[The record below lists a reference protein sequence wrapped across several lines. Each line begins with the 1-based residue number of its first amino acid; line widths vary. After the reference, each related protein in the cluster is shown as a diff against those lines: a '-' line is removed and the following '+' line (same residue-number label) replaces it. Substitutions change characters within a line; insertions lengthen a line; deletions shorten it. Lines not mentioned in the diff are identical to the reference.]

1 MGYESGLIPICAPAC
16 NLDTGVFMLHRKMT
30 GLALGV
36 LVSLSIAQPS
46 SAVVEWELIEE
57 SVSLGM
63 NGVSPHVEKVA
74 GGDRVWRSDGP
85 SGTEVSLCTDAGVC
99 TAERLTTTG
108 GGPIND
114 FTVVQTAS
122 GLRAYFKRVEPQ
134 TNTQAV
140 YSAPCLTADCLS
152 IGSATLTSSG
162 MQVSKDIRAWGVPD
176 PVRLPDGR
184 IRIYIVESP
193 VEGNCTE
200 KIASYI
206 SADGITFIK
215 EPGWRLEGGY
225 VDTEMLRAKDGEW
238 LMILADIGCTASR
251 NQKLFISTST
261 DGLTWTQP
269 TVLTGAGESKL
280 DPTGYEV
287 SANVFRIYYSAGDP
301 RNAFVVKRATL
312 RIKSTPAG
320 GVGITAKPKATTPS
334 GKSKT
339 ITCVKGKTVRK
350 VTGGTCPK
358 GFVKR

>member
-1 MGYESGLIPICAPAC
+1 MFRRIVMTLVISGM
-16 NLDTGVFMLHRKMT
+16 VF
-30 GLALGV
+30 GG
-36 LVSLSIAQPS
+36 SIGSA

-63 NGVSPHVEKVA
+63 NGVSPHVEKVS

-99 TAERLTTTG
+99 TSERLTTTG

-114 FTVVQTAS
+114 FAVAQTTS

-152 IGSATLTSSG
+152 IGAATLTSSG

-206 SADGITFIK
+206 SADGISFTK

-287 SANVFRIYYSAGDP
+287 STNVFRIYYSAGDP

-320 GVGITAKPKATTPS
+320 SVGVTTSPKATTPAS
-334 GKSKT
+334 KSKT

-350 VTGGTCPK
+350 VTGTKCPK
-358 GFVKR
+358 GFTKK

>member
-1 MGYESGLIPICAPAC
+1 MVCGNGSTRYFDPICSLVNEVVSMFRRVSRIAC
-16 NLDTGVFMLHRKMT
+16 VA
-30 GLALGV
+30 GLLAV
-36 LVSLSIAQPS
+36 TAAQPS
-46 SAVVEWELIEE
+46 SAVVEWELIDD

-99 TAERLTTTG
+99 TSERLTTTG

-114 FTVVQTAS
+114 FAVAQTTS

-152 IGSATLTSSG
+152 IGAATLTSSG

-206 SADGITFIK
+206 SADGISFTK

-261 DGLTWTQP
+261 DGLTWSKP
-269 TVLTGAGESKL
+269 TVLTGSGESKL

-287 SANVFRIYYSAGDP
+287 STNVFRIYYSAGDP

-320 GVGITAKPKATTPS
+320 SVGVTQTPKATT
-334 GKSKT
+334 KSKT

-350 VTGGTCPK
+350 VTGTTCPK
-358 GFVKR
+358 GFTKK

>member
-1 MGYESGLIPICAPAC
+1 MMTLVISGM
-16 NLDTGVFMLHRKMT
+16 VFGGSVGST
-30 GLALGV
+30 
-36 LVSLSIAQPS
+36 
-46 SAVVEWELIEE
+46 SAVVEWELVEE

-74 GGDRVWRSDGP
+74 AGDRVWRSDGP

-114 FTVVQTAS
+114 FAVAQTTS

-206 SADGITFIK
+206 SADGISFTK

-261 DGLTWTQP
+261 DGLTWSQP

-287 SANVFRIYYSAGDP
+287 STNVFRIYYSAGDP

-320 GVGITAKPKATTPS
+320 SVGVTNTPKVTTPP

-350 VTGGTCPK
+350 VTGTKCPK
-358 GFVKR
+358 SFTKK

>member
-1 MGYESGLIPICAPAC
+1 MFRRIVMTLVISGM
-16 NLDTGVFMLHRKMT
+16 VF
-30 GLALGV
+30 GG
-36 LVSLSIAQPS
+36 SIGSA

-63 NGVSPHVEKVA
+63 NGVSPHVEKVS

-99 TAERLTTTG
+99 TSERLTITG

-114 FTVVQTAS
+114 FAVAQTTS
-122 GLRAYFKRVEPQ
+122 GLRAYFKRVESQ
-134 TNTQAV
+134 TSTQAV

-152 IGSATLTSSG
+152 IGAATLTSSG

-206 SADGITFIK
+206 SADGISFTK

-287 SANVFRIYYSAGDP
+287 STNVFRIYYSAGD
-301 RNAFVVKRATL
+301 
-312 RIKSTPAG
+312 
-320 GVGITAKPKATTPS
+320 
-334 GKSKT
+334 
-339 ITCVKGKTVRK
+339 
-350 VTGGTCPK
+350 
-358 GFVKR
+358 

>member
-1 MGYESGLIPICAPAC
+1 MMTLVISGM
-16 NLDTGVFMLHRKMT
+16 VFGGSVGST
-30 GLALGV
+30 
-36 LVSLSIAQPS
+36 
-46 SAVVEWELIEE
+46 SAVVEWELVEE

-74 GGDRVWRSDGP
+74 AGDRVWRSDGP

-114 FTVVQTAS
+114 FAVAQTTS

-206 SADGITFIK
+206 SADGISFTK

-261 DGLTWTQP
+261 DGLTWSQP

-287 SANVFRIYYSAGDP
+287 STNVFRIYYSAGDP

-320 GVGITAKPKATTPS
+320 SVGVTNTPKVTTPP

-350 VTGGTCPK
+350 VTGTKCPK
-358 GFVKR
+358 GFTKK

>member
-1 MGYESGLIPICAPAC
+1 MMTLVISGM
-16 NLDTGVFMLHRKMT
+16 VF
-30 GLALGV
+30 GGSVGSA
-36 LVSLSIAQPS
+36 
-46 SAVVEWELIEE
+46 SAVVEWELVEE

-74 GGDRVWRSDGP
+74 AGDRVWRSDGP

-114 FTVVQTAS
+114 FAVAQTTS

-206 SADGITFIK
+206 SADGISFTK

-261 DGLTWTQP
+261 DGLTWSQP

-287 SANVFRIYYSAGDP
+287 STNVFRIYYSAGDP

-320 GVGITAKPKATTPS
+320 SVGVTNTPKVTTPP
-334 GKSKT
+334 GTSKT

-350 VTGGTCPK
+350 VTGTKCPK
-358 GFVKR
+358 GFTKK

>member
-1 MGYESGLIPICAPAC
+1 MFHRVSRIACVAGL
-16 NLDTGVFMLHRKMT
+16 
-30 GLALGV
+30 LAV
-36 LVSLSIAQPS
+36 TTAQPS
-46 SAVVEWELIEE
+46 SAVVEWELIDD

-85 SGTEVSLCTDAGVC
+85 AGTVVSLCTDSGTC
-99 TAERLTTTG
+99 TSEILTG
-108 GGPIND
+108 SSDPIND
-114 FTVVQTAS
+114 FAVAQTTS
-122 GLRAYFKRVEPQ
+122 GLRAYFKRVELQ

-152 IGSATLTSSG
+152 IGAATLTSSG

-193 VEGNCTE
+193 VEGKCTE

-206 SADGITFIK
+206 SADGISFTK

-287 SANVFRIYYSAGDP
+287 STNVFRIYYSAGDP

-320 GVGITAKPKATTPS
+320 SIGITTSPKATTPTS
-334 GKSKT
+334 KSKT

-350 VTGGTCPK
+350 VTGTRCPK
-358 GFVKR
+358 GFTKK

>member
-1 MGYESGLIPICAPAC
+1 MFHRVSRIACVAGL
-16 NLDTGVFMLHRKMT
+16 
-30 GLALGV
+30 LAV
-36 LVSLSIAQPS
+36 TTAQPS
-46 SAVVEWELIEE
+46 SAVVEWELIDD

-85 SGTEVSLCTDAGVC
+85 AGTVVSLCTDSGTC
-99 TAERLTTTG
+99 TSEILTG
-108 GGPIND
+108 SSDPIND
-114 FTVVQTAS
+114 FAVAQTTS
-122 GLRAYFKRVEPQ
+122 GLRAYFKRVELQ

-152 IGSATLTSSG
+152 IGAATLTSSG

-193 VEGNCTE
+193 VEGKCTE

-206 SADGITFIK
+206 SADGISFTK
-215 EPGWRLEGGY
+215 ESGWRLEGGY

-287 SANVFRIYYSAGDP
+287 STNVFRIYYSAGDP

-320 GVGITAKPKATTPS
+320 SIGITTSPKATTPTS
-334 GKSKT
+334 KSKT

-350 VTGGTCPK
+350 VTGTRCPK
-358 GFVKR
+358 GFTKK